1 MDLGKE
7 CQPFLSFASDV
18 MFESFWTRLVLPRAA
33 FAESGAE
40 KAILTWPGELESVY
54 GRARCQHLFLTLF
67 DLTCERTRLGLLNEN
82 ELGKWS
88 L

>member
-1 MDLGKE
+1 
-7 CQPFLSFASDV
+7 

-33 FAESGAE
+33 FAESGTD
-40 KAILTWPGELESVY
+40 KAILTWPGELGSGY
-54 GRARCQHLFLTLF
+54 GRTRYQHLFFLTLF

>member
-1 MDLGKE
+1 
-7 CQPFLSFASDV
+7 